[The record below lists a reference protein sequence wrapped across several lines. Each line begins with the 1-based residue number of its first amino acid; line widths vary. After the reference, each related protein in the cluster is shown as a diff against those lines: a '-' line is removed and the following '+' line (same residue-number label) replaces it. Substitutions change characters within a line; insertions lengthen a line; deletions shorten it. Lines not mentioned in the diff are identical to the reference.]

1 MVFKTI
7 GIFAALLTS
16 TGFIP
21 QIIKAIKIKEMKDV
35 SALMLFI
42 IFLGTFLW
50 TIYGLSI
57 KDPIVIGA
65 NVLTC
70 STAGILLVM
79 KKFYN
84 GNGEG
89 KNG

>member
-35 SALMLFI
+35 SILMLLI
-42 IFLGTFLW
+42 IFVGTFLW
-50 TIYGLSI
+50 TIYGISI

-65 NVLTC
+65 NILTC
-70 STAGILLVM
+70 SSAGILLIM
-79 KKFYN
+79 KKIYN
-84 GNGEG
+84 G
-89 KNG
+89 KNND